1 MATNTH
7 DMAVFIGRFQPF
19 HLGHLQVIKQ
29 GLAQADHVVVL
40 VGSARSPRCHRNP
53 FTFEERKEMI
63 RGAFQGTDRERVIV
77 LPLHDVAY
85 NDTQWVL
92 NVQRQVEQA
101 AWYAGLAGRE
111 TALINPAL
119 RIALIGH
126 SKDASSYYLK
136 LFPQWS
142 SIEVPNHLEIAGTKI
157 RQAYF
162 SNIGHMW
169 TKNADGHRLGD
180 TERDAIVPGN
190 VRDFLDRF
198 LETPEYKTIRDEYE
212 FIHRYRTAWAAAP
225 YAPTFVT
232 VDAVV
237 VQSGH
242 VLLVRRGAQ
251 PGKGLWAMPGGFI
264 NQDERVRDAA
274 IRELR
279 EETGIKIPEPVL
291 RGSIVAQDVFDDP
304 NRSARGR
311 TITHAFLIRLRD
323 DTSLPKVKGM
333 DDADK
338 ARWVPIGQLKPEDF
352 FEDHYSIIQCM
363 LGRI

>member
-1 MATNTH
+1 MAAKH

-19 HLGHLQVIKQ
+19 HLGHQQVIRT
-29 GLAQADHVVVL
+29 GLDHATNVAIL

-53 FTFEERKEMI
+53 FTFDERCRMI
-63 RGAFQGTDRERVIV
+63 LGAFSEADARRIVV
-77 LPLHDVAY
+77 LPLEDAAY
-85 NDTQWVL
+85 NDTLWVK
-92 NVQRQVEQA
+92 NVHNKVQEA
-101 AWYAGLAGRE
+101 LATPGLAWPQERLFE
-111 TALINPAL
+111 PA

-126 SKDASSYYLK
+126 SKDSTSYYLK
-136 LFPQWS
+136 LFPQWD
-142 SIEVPNHLEIAGTKI
+142 SIEVPSYRELSGTAI
-157 RQAYF
+157 RQSFF

-169 TKNADGHRLGD
+169 VADADGHRAGD
-180 TERDAIVPGN
+180 GERDAIVPAN
-190 VRDFLDRF
+190 VRDFLEKF
-198 LETPEYKTIRDEYE
+198 MKTPEYKIIRDEHK
-212 FIHRYRTAWAAAP
+212 FIHRYRAAWDSAP

-251 PGKGLWAMPGGFI
+251 PGKGLWAMPGGFL
-264 NQDERVRDAA
+264 NQDERIRDAA

-279 EETGIKIPEPVL
+279 EETGIKVPDPVL
-291 RGSIVAQDVFDDP
+291 RGSIIAQDVFDDP

-323 DTSLPKVKGM
+323 ETALPRVKGM

-338 ARWVPIGQLKPEDF
+338 ARWVPIGDLKPEDF
-352 FEDHYSIIQCM
+352 FEDHYHVIQNM
-363 LGRI
+363 IARI

>member
-1 MATNTH
+1 MARNQ
-7 DMAVFIGRFQPF
+7 DLAVFIGRFQPF

-29 GLAQADHVVVL
+29 GLEHADHVVVL

-53 FTFEERKEMI
+53 FTFAERKEMI
-63 RGAFQGTDRERVIV
+63 RGAFSDNDRDRVIV
-77 LPLHDVAY
+77 LPLEDAAY
-85 NDTQWVL
+85 NDAQWVL
-92 NVQRQVEQA
+92 NVQRQVEQG
-101 AWYAGLAGRE
+101 AWYAGLAGTTPGPIPE
-111 TALINPAL
+111 KA

-126 SKDASSYYLK
+126 SKDATSYYLK
-136 LFPQWS
+136 LFPQWD
-142 SIEVPNHLEIAGTKI
+142 SIEVPSFRDISGTAI
-157 RQAYF
+157 RSAFF

-169 TKNADGHRLGD
+169 VKDADGHRPGD
-180 TERDAIVPGN
+180 LPRDATVTSN
-190 VRDFLDRF
+190 VRDFLEGFID
-198 LETPEYKTIRDEYE
+198 TAEYRMIRDENE
-212 FIHRYRTAWAAAP
+212 FIHKYRASWASAP

-264 NQDERVRDAA
+264 NQDERIRDAA

-279 EETGIKIPEPVL
+279 EETGIKVPEPVL
-291 RGSIVAQDVFDDP
+291 RGSIIAQDVFDDP

-323 DTSLPKVKGM
+323 DTALPRVKGM

-338 ARWVPIGQLKPEDF
+338 ARWVPISQLKPEDF
-352 FEDHYSIIQCM
+352 FEDHYHIAM
-363 LGRI
+363 NMVARI

>member
-29 GLAQADHVVVL
+29 GLEQADYLVVL

-53 FTFEERKEMI
+53 FTFAERKEMI
-63 RGAFQGTDRERVIV
+63 RGALKGTDRERVIV
-77 LPLHDVAY
+77 LPLEDAAY
-85 NDTQWVL
+85 NDAQWVL
-92 NVQRQVEQA
+92 NLQKQVEQG
-101 AWYAGLAGRE
+101 AWYAGLAGQDP
-111 TALINPAL
+111 APINPDL

-136 LFPQWS
+136 LFPQWE
-142 SIEVPNHLEIAGTKI
+142 SIEVPNFDELSSTPM
-157 RQAYF
+157 RTAYF

-169 TKNADGHRLGD
+169 MKDGASRLPENVCQFLSKFID
-180 TERDAIVPGN
+180 TR
-190 VRDFLDRF
+190 
-198 LETPEYKTIRDEYE
+198 EYRTIREEYE
-212 FIHRYRTAWAAAP
+212 FILRYRSSWASAP

-264 NQDERVRDAA
+264 NQDERIRDAA

-279 EETGIKIPEPVL
+279 EETGIKVPEPVL
-291 RGSIVAQDVFDDP
+291 RGSIIAQDVFDDP

-338 ARWVPIGQLKPEDF
+338 ARWVPISQLKPEDF
-352 FEDHYSIIQCM
+352 FEDHYHIVM
-363 LGRI
+363 NMVARI